1 MVSASQS
8 VGQSVSLERVSQSVR
23 PSLRLSAS
31 QSVSHSGSHSF
42 IQSVNQSHSTALNQK
57 YLSFEFQFPLLRKID
72 YDPWKAHQT
81 APEGDL

>member
-1 MVSASQS
+1 MP
-8 VGQSVSLERVSQSVR
+8 VGQSVSLEPVSASVRQSVYQ
-23 PSLRLSAS
+23 PVS